1 MKNMQDFYKKLS
13 SVDETSTLQQ
23 RRLVLLTHLDRAQ
36 LLKAASVLTWDIW
49 NEAAIAVV
57 S

>member
-13 SVDETSTLQQ
+13 SVDEASTLQQ
-23 RRLVLLTHLDRAQ
+23 RRLASLTHLNRTQ
-36 LLKAASVLTWDIW
+36 FLNAASDLIWDIW
-49 NEAAIAVV
+49 TAAAVAEV

>member
-23 RRLVLLTHLDRAQ
+23 RRLALLTHLNRAQ
-36 LLKAASVLTWDIW
+36 LLNAASDLVWDIW
-49 NEAAIAVV
+49 SEAAVAVV